1 MDDPQ
6 QTADKDE
13 PLRYDVRLL
22 GRILGETVRVQEGD
36 QVFESVERIRQTALR
51 FHRQADTTA
60 RHELQTII
68 SGLAEDQAIRIIR
81 AFGYFSHLANIAEDQ
96 HHIRR
101 TRVPWRALATR
112 ACRGRRFKGF
122 SPPRCAARS

>member
-6 QTADKDE
+6 QTADKDQ

-22 GRILGETVRVQEGD
+22 GRILGETVRAQEGD
-36 QVFESVERIRQTALR
+36 QVFERVERIRQTALR

-68 SGLAEDQAIRIIR
+68 SGLAEGQAIRIIR
-81 AFGYFSHLANIAEDQ
+81 ASAISRIWPTSPRISTISAVRAPTPWPMP
-96 HHIRR
+96 RR
-101 TRVPWRALATR
+101 ARERWRM
-112 ACRGRRFKGF
+112 
-122 SPPRCAARS
+122 P